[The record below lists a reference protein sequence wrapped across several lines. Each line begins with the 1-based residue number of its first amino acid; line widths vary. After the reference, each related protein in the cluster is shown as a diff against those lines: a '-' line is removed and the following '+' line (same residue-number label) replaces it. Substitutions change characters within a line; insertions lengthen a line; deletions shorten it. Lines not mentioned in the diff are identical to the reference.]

1 MSIFL
6 LIALAL
12 LLPAALLYLT
22 LSVNDFEKNAKAL
35 SAVLQKR
42 YFIEPP
48 KKAAPGPF
56 SPPAP
61 GALGPKGEALGKP
74 AKA

>member
-1 MSIFL
+1 MSILL

-22 LSVNDFEKNAKAL
+22 LSINDFEKNTKAL
-35 SAVLQKR
+35 AAVLEKR
-42 YFIEPP
+42 YHIEPP
-48 KKAAPGPF
+48 KKATPGQLT
-56 SPPAP
+56 PA
-61 GALGPKGEALGKP
+61 AAKP